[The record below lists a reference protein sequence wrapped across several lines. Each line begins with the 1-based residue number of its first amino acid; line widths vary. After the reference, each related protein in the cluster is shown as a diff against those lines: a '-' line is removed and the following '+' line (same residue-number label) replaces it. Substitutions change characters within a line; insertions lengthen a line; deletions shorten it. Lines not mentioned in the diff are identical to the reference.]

1 MLNTLNILQNAQVS
15 KKMQVYAR
23 IIKKTLE
30 YTQYAPLRSNTL
42 QYAPIRTSKQE
53 NARKL
58 FKAV

>member
-42 QYAPIRTSKQE
+42 QYARVSKKMQE
-53 NARKL
+53 SCLKL